1 MCSWLFSPSSSM
13 LAAAPTTTLELLAEA
28 AAAAT
33 PSPTLAMLH
42 VLSSTPGEIPKL
54 VCVQRGGRAN
64 SARRREDTV
73 NGRGVLKLVN
83 NDFVAPPGLCDSAG
97 QRLQPSSNWKV
108 WLEADDI
115 HVLLD
120 DETLLVMQISRH
132 CGAEQLRWRLPTRS
146 CQRAL
151 FEDGC
156 FFLRLYVEGRSA
168 RKSSIEVQLRHN
180 DVVIADGI
188 FTVFMGTKQMSTAQ
202 STLVLP
208 LRSKPILEMSASTV
222 HRRQKQRFPGR
233 RPRSP
238 DAASA
243 LPTAL
248 PTASPTAS
256 LTEPKFRRATFTTRT
271 AAVKE
276 AWGMLPAFDDPPFQP
291 IVLPGITDYTL
302 LDLSIDATLGRPEQ
316 LSEEEQQLVAELNL
330 RM

>member
-13 LAAAPTTTLELLAEA
+13 LAPTSTLELLAEA

-42 VLSSTPGEIPKL
+42 VLSSTPGEMPKL
-54 VCVQRGGRAN
+54 VCVQRGGRPN

-97 QRLQPSSNWKV
+97 QQLQPSSNWKV

-120 DETLLVMQISRH
+120 DKTLLVMQISRH

-146 CQRAL
+146 CQQTL

-156 FFLRLYVEGRSA
+156 FFLRLYVDGRSA
-168 RKSSIEVQLRHN
+168 RKGSIEVQLRHN

-188 FTVFMGTKQMSTAQ
+188 FTVFMGTKQMSTVQ
-202 STLVLP
+202 SMPVLP
-208 LRSKPILEMSASTV
+208 LRSKPIPEMSASTV
-222 HRRQKQRFPGR
+222 HRRRKQRFPGR

-243 LPTAL
+243 LPTAS
-248 PTASPTAS
+248 PTASP
-256 LTEPKFRRATFTTRT
+256 TEPKFRRATFTTRT
-271 AAVKE
+271 AAITE
-276 AWGMLPAFDDPPFQP
+276 DWGVLPTLDDPPLQS